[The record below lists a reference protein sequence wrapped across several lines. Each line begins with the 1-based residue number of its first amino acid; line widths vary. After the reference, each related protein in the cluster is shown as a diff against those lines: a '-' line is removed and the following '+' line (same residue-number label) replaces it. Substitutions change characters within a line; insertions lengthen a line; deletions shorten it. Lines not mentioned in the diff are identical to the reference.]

1 MNIYDKNFIEKL
13 IEHCKLEASLTTC
26 KDAYNAYNDAKHLC
40 ETYLRERNDKEN

>member
-40 ETYLRERNDKEN
+40 ENYLRERNDKEN

>member
-26 KDAYNAYNDAKHLC
+26 KDAYDAYIDVKHLC
-40 ETYLRERNDKEN
+40 ENYLRERNDKEN